1 MRDIVSSFTATALI
15 QASNIGSGILLAR
28 FLLPEGRGE
37 LAAVILWPSVVGA
50 IGIIGLHEA
59 VAFHAARR
67 PREAGGILRAGL
79 ALGFGLSLLL
89 MPLAAL
95 LADWVF
101 ADARPE
107 VREAAFLYVL
117 FIPLHFIASIA
128 VGMFQGALRFA
139 EWNLLRVLMHVAY
152 ALLIPLFYAAG
163 WGGVAGFAAASLLSL
178 GLVAAAGVFG
188 GARAGWL
195 TQGADEPTVAQS
207 APRLL
212 KYGFS
217 VHLGATV
224 AIVAERLDQMI
235 ISLALSAA
243 DLGLFVVALTVA
255 RLPLVAASTLGTVAF
270 PKIAAAEDAE
280 DRARIF
286 GRYARATM
294 IVVVPASLA
303 LAAVM
308 PWLLVWFFGGAFA
321 AAVPLAWVLLAA
333 AVPLSLKAMISSGL
347 KGYDRGALVGQAEI
361 VTLAAS
367 AAALALLVP
376 LFGLMGAA
384 WASVLAQAGALA
396 FLLARIRR
404 ATGIEAKDLLL
415 PRRADLAVV
424 GDMVAALRARAAG
437 RTGGA
442 G

>member
-1 MRDIVSSFTATALI
+1 MKDIVSSFTATALI
-15 QASNIGSGILLAR
+15 QAANIASGVMLAR

-37 LAAVILWPSVVGA
+37 LAAVILWPSVIGA
-50 IGIIGLHEA
+50 IGIFGLHEA

-67 PREAGGILRAGL
+67 PRDAAGILRAGL
-79 ALGFGLSLLL
+79 ALGLGLSLLL

-95 LADWVF
+95 AADWVF
-101 ADARPE
+101 ATARPE

-117 FIPLHFIASIA
+117 FIPLHFIASIS
-128 VGMFQGALRFA
+128 VGLFQGMLRFA
-139 EWNLLRVLMHVAY
+139 EWNLLRVLIHAVY
-152 ALLIPLFYAAG
+152 ALLIPLFYALD
-163 WGGVAGFAAASLLSL
+163 WGGVQGFAVASLLSL
-178 GLVAAAGVFG
+178 AAVAAAGVLG

-195 TQGADEPTVAQS
+195 TRGTIEASVGRN
-207 APRLL
+207 APSLL
-212 KYGFS
+212 KYGVS
-217 VHLGATV
+217 VHVGATV
-224 AIVAERLDQMI
+224 AIIAERLDQMI

-270 PKIAAAEDAE
+270 PKIAAAEE
-280 DRARIF
+280 SEKARIF
-286 GRYARATM
+286 GRYTRATM
-294 IVVVPASLA
+294 ILVLSASLA

-308 PWLLVWFFGGAFA
+308 PWLLTGFFGGAFA
-321 AAVPLAWVLLAA
+321 DAVPLAWVLLVA
-333 AVPLSLKAMISSGL
+333 AVPLSLKTMISSGL
-347 KGYDRGALVGQAEI
+347 KGYDRGVLVGQTEI

-376 LFGLMGAA
+376 TFGLMGAA
-384 WASVLAQAGALA
+384 WASVLAQTAALA
-396 FLLARIRR
+396 FLLARVAR
-404 ATGIEAKDLLL
+404 ATGVGVGDLLL

-424 GDMVAALRARAAG
+424 GDMAAALWARVAG